1 MEVWFYCTVYLLEK
15 CPCLNIWLP
24 LNKTVSTSRPNEQNK
39 KCLPGISSYL
49 PLTFLHSKDVVIE
62 KAFFLHFYQIKSSI

>member
-24 LNKTVSTSRPNEQNK
+24 LNKCPPQGQTSKIK
-39 KCLPGISSYL
+39 KGLPGISSYL